1 MATKNEQVTLSSLD
15 KKLDR
20 VIDVLLTKADTV
32 RVDEFEAKVDLKFQ
46 EVLAGIDNLAKVIGD
61 LTLEYA
67 AVKTQLARH
76 EEWIKLIAKKSG
88 VKLPQNI

>member
-1 MATKNEQVTLSSLD
+1 MKKKAIGFDEID

-20 VIDVLLTKADTV
+20 VIDAMVTHEDIKQLEERL
-32 RVDEFEAKVDLKFQ
+32 DLKIDQ
-46 EVLAGIDNLAKVIGD
+46 RIGEVLTAIDGLVKAVSD

-76 EEWIKLIAKKSG
+76 EEWIKLIAKKNG
-88 VKLPQNI
+88 VKLPM